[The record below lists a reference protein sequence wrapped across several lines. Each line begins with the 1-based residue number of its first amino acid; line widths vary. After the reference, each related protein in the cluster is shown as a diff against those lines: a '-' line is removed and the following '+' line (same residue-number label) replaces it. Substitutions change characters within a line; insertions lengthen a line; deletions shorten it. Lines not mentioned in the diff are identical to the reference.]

1 MVKFSKTYQLTI
13 SILQI
18 EGCYFTRTSLQVFF
32 TDFDGNFK
40 STNKNPGSTFI
51 ETEHFAVAFGN

>member
-1 MVKFSKTYQLTI
+1 MVEFRKKYRLII
-13 SILQI
+13 SIFQM

>member
-1 MVKFSKTYQLTI
+1 MVKFSKTYQPTI

-18 EGCYFTRTSLQVFF
+18 EGCCFNRTSLQVFF
-32 TDFDGNFK
+32 IDFDRNFK
-40 STNKNPGSTFI
+40 STNKNPGSTFT